1 MKRHYFL
8 SDNLDVLQAVGR
20 ELQETGFTTPQIHV
34 LSEDDAAVEQKHL
47 HPVEAVLRKDVVRG
61 TERGALV
68 GLLCAA
74 AVVGLGWLTGI
85 THGIGWVPV
94 IFLAIV
100 LLGFCTW
107 EGGLIGI
114 QEKHAD
120 FRRFESAL
128 KAGQHLFFVDADMN
142 EESQL
147 HQVVA
152 RYPGLRAAGLGEATP
167 GMVVRFQDRWAR
179 FLQVAP

>member
-8 SDNLDVLQAVGR
+8 SNNLE
-20 ELQETGFTTPQIHV
+20 ELQSVERDLHGVGITEAQVHV
-34 LSEDDAAVEQKHL
+34 LSEDDAGAERYRL

-68 GLLCAA
+68 GILAAA
-74 AVVGLGWLTGI
+74 AVIALGWMTGLNHGI
-85 THGIGWVPV
+85 TWLPV

-114 QEKHAD
+114 QEKNAQ
-120 FRRFESAL
+120 FKRFEPILRAGRHVLFVDIGPTQESAL
-128 KAGQHLFFVDADMN
+128 RD
-142 EESQL
+142 
-147 HQVVA
+147 VA
-152 RYPGLRAAGLGEATP
+152 QRYPGLEPAGEGEATP
-167 GMVVRFQDRWAR
+167 GIVVRFQDMWAR
-179 FLQVAP
+179 FLQLAP